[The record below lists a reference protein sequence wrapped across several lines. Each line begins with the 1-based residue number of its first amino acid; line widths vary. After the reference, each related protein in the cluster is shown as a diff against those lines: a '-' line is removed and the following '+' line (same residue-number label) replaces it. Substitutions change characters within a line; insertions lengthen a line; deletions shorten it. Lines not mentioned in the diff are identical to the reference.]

1 MEATDFKAIMAS
13 VYDDFKNRKRA
24 EVKKLRAAARQEA
37 ASGGSGLA
45 TVLASEGQSPPPAIL
60 AKIGP
65 KPPQNVDL
73 TVPVVIASIADRHK
87 TRKQA
92 EPPEGTSLGWGRIQA
107 REIEGEPYW
116 AASVRYTARTIFGEF
131 PTEAVA
137 LIRHGRVVK
146 WIYAGTGEPLP

>member
-1 MEATDFKAIMAS
+1 
-13 VYDDFKNRKRA
+13 
-24 EVKKLRAAARQEA
+24 
-37 ASGGSGLA
+37 
-45 TVLASEGQSPPPAIL
+45 
-60 AKIGP
+60 
-65 KPPQNVDL
+65 VDL